1 MRFKKVKYK
10 AFFEDILK
18 YNPRSS
24 ITQKEIDNAYK
35 SIKIPERRT
44 EYSAGYDIRTP
55 IDFTMPAGTKV
66 VIPTGIKAVFDDDE
80 LDTWH
85 LQMYV
90 RSSIG
95 IRDGVVLM
103 NGTGIID
110 SDYQFGKNDGD
121 MMLALW
127 NTSENTVKYKAG
139 DRICQAVFAIHGRT
153 SDDSVTK
160 KRTGGIGSTGVE

>member
-1 MRFKKVKYK
+1 MKFEKVKK
-10 AFFEDILK
+10 SAFVQDINK
-18 YNPRSS
+18 WYGCA
-24 ITQKEIDNAYK
+24 KEYIDDIYDN
-35 SIKIPERRT
+35 IKLPERGT

-55 IDFTMPAGTKV
+55 IGFMLEPDESV
-66 VIPTGIKAVFDDDE
+66 VIPTGIKAVFSEDE
-80 LDTWH
+80 MDTWH

-121 MMLALW
+121 MVLALW
-127 NTSENTVKYKAG
+127 NTSDKTVKYKAG
-139 DRICQAVFAIHGRT
+139 DRICQAVFSIHGKT
-153 SDDSVTK
+153 TDDSATE

>member
-1 MRFKKVKYK
+1 MRFEKVKYK

-18 YNPRSS
+18 HSPRES
-24 ITQKEIDNAYK
+24 ITMKQIDNAYK
-35 SIKIPERRT
+35 SIKLPERRT

-55 IDFTMPAGTKV
+55 IDFSIKAGGKIV
-66 VIPTGIKAVFDDDE
+66 VPTGIKVIFDDDE
-80 LDTWH
+80 LSTWH

-121 MMLALW
+121 MVLALW
-127 NTSENTVKYKAG
+127 NTSDKTVKYKAG
-139 DRICQAVFAIHGRT
+139 DRICQAVFSIHGRT
-153 SDDSVTK
+153 VNDSVTE